1 MTNNW
6 EIIANNN
13 RNGNGVIE
21 LTDKKKS
28 VRIKKN

>member
-21 LTDKKKS
+21 LTDKKFKTPL
-28 VRIKKN
+28 